1 MTKQELDTIK
11 LHLNELEKID
21 FDKYITDRFPNT
33 PLENVMFRE
42 CNAIEFKKLYKS
54 IIKRFE
60 ALIYSDI
67 AIMLPVYYYF
77 NSSSSYNIITIIE
90 DLKDRL
96 IGEDYNENIFNSV
109 NKVFDYCIQFGS
121 WYKRL
126 IYKPSFSQENID
138 SIVEEIQ
145 LIQTKLNQ
153 ENEQLKGLLSE
164 CSKSKNDLDNKINQA
179 SEFYDTIKEKA
190 KSATD
195 NDSLILS
202 YLSSSEA
209 NKNTIET
216 LKTNIANS
224 EQKISNN
231 IEDYRK
237 QFEEVITQ
245 NKRSLSLIKEAEELQ
260 KKILSQKDTVETLIG
275 AAADG
280 SLGTHF
286 KERKNQIQ
294 MNVITFTVLVIASLV
309 ATTVWVC
316 IIFYGFDINNSDWVH
331 FVINVLRTSP
341 AWFLVWWLI
350 SRYSKERK
358 LQEEYAFKSAIAMT
372 MREHSKLLKNTDSG
386 DVDKR
391 DSQQIMLLKALENI
405 YRNPDTRQD
414 KEKDNL
420 TPKNVEGF
428 LSKLTELIKEFRF
441 KN

>member
-428 LSKLTELIKEFRF
+428 LSKLTELIKEFRV
-441 KN
+441 KG

>member
-1 MTKQELDTIK
+1 MTKQELETIK
-11 LHLNELEKID
+11 DYLNELVKFD
-21 FDKYITDRFPNT
+21 FDKYITDHFPNT
-33 PLENVMFRE
+33 SLANIMFRE

-60 ALIYSDI
+60 TLIYSDI
-67 AIMLPVYYYF
+67 AIMLPIHYSC
-77 NSSSSYNIITIIE
+77 NESLYNIVDVIE
-90 DLKDRL
+90 DLKNYL
-96 IGEDYNENIFNSV
+96 IRENNEYIFDEIE
-109 NKVFDYCIQFGS
+109 KVFNYYIQFGN
-121 WYKRL
+121 WDKNL
-126 IYKPSFSQENID
+126 IYKPSFSQENIEKLAD
-138 SIVEEIQ
+138 EIQ

-153 ENEQLKGLLSE
+153 ENEQLKGLKNVYSE
-164 CSKSKNDLDNKINQA
+164 LKKELDDKLAQA
-179 SEFYDTIKEKA
+179 NEFYKTIKQKS

-202 YLSSSEA
+202 YLSSAEA

-237 QFEEVITQ
+237 QFEEVIANNTE
-245 NKRSLSLIKEAEELQ
+245 SLSLFKQAEELQ
-260 KKILSQKDTVETLIG
+260 KKILSQKDIVENLIG

-350 SRYSKERK
+350 SRYTKERK

-428 LSKLTELIKEFRF
+428 LSKLTELIKEFRV
-441 KN
+441 KG

>member
-1 MTKQELDTIK
+1 MTKQEINTIK
-11 LHLNELEKID
+11 EVLNDISDFD
-21 FDKYITDRFPNT
+21 FDKYITDNFPNVS
-33 PLENVMFRE
+33 LENVMFRE

-60 ALIYSDI
+60 SLIYSDI
-67 AIMLPVYYYF
+67 AIMFPIYYFF
-77 NSSSSYNIITIIE
+77 NSSSSYNIITVIK

-96 IGEDYNENIFNSV
+96 IGEDYNENIFDSV
-109 NKVFDYCIQFGS
+109 NKVFEYCIQFGS
-121 WYKRL
+121 WHKRL

-138 SIVEEIQ
+138 SIAEEIQ

-153 ENEQLKGLLSE
+153 ENEQLKGLISE
-164 CSKSKNDLDNKINQA
+164 YSKSKEDLDNKINQA
-179 SEFYDTIKEKA
+179 SDFYNTIKEKA

-202 YLSSSEA
+202 CLSSSEA

-224 EQKISNN
+224 EQKISDN
-231 IEDYRK
+231 IENYRK
-237 QFEEVITQ
+237 QFEEVIAKNT
-245 NKRSLSLIKEAEELQ
+245 RSLSLIKEAEELQ
-260 KKILSQKDTVETLIG
+260 KKILSQKDTVENLIG

-280 SLGTHF
+280 SLGSHF
-286 KERKNQIQ
+286 KERKEQIRD
-294 MNVITFTVLVIASLV
+294 NVYIFLKI
-309 ATTVWVC
+309 
-316 IIFYGFDINNSDWVH
+316 IIFSLLATCAWVWFVFKDFDSNSSDWVH
-331 FVINVLRTSP
+331 FVINVLRTLP

-350 SRYSKERK
+350 DRYTKERK

-420 TPKNVEGF
+420 TPKNLEAV
-428 LSKLTELIKEFRF
+428 LSKITDLIKEFRV
-441 KN
+441 KG

>member
-1 MTKQELDTIK
+1 MTKQELETIK
-11 LHLNELEKID
+11 DYLNELVKFD
-21 FDKYITDRFPNT
+21 FDKYITDHFPNT

-54 IIKRFE
+54 IIKRLE
-60 ALIYSDI
+60 SLIYSDI
-67 AIMLPVYYYF
+67 AIMLPLHYSC
-77 NSSSSYNIITIIE
+77 NESLYNIVEVIQ
-90 DLKDRL
+90 DLKNYLKR
-96 IGEDYNENIFNSV
+96 ENNEYIFDEIE
-109 NKVFDYCIQFGS
+109 KVFNYYIQFGN
-121 WYKRL
+121 WDKNL
-126 IYKPSFSQENID
+126 IYKPSFSQENIEKFA
-138 SIVEEIQ
+138 EEIQ

-153 ENEQLKGLLSE
+153 ENEQLKGLKNVYSE
-164 CSKSKNDLDNKINQA
+164 LEKELDDKLTQA
-179 SEFYDTIKEKA
+179 NEFYKTIKQKS

-202 YLSSSEA
+202 CLSSSEA

-224 EQKISNN
+224 EQKISEN
-231 IEDYRK
+231 IENYRK
-237 QFEEVITQ
+237 QFEEVIAKNTE
-245 NKRSLSLIKEAEELQ
+245 SLSLFKQSEELQ
-260 KKILSQKDTVETLIG
+260 KKILSQKQEVENLIG

-286 KERKNQIQ
+286 RERKNQIQ
-294 MNVITFTVLVIASLV
+294 MNVITFTFLVIASLI
-309 ATTVWVC
+309 ATAAWVFMV
-316 IIFYGFDINNSDWVH
+316 FYGFDINNSDWVH
-331 FVINVLRTSP
+331 FIINVLRTLP

-372 MREHSKLLKNTDSG
+372 MREHSKLLKDTDSG
-386 DVDKR
+386 DIDKR

>member
-1 MTKQELDTIK
+1 MTKQELETIK
-11 LHLNELEKID
+11 DYLNELVKFD
-21 FDKYITDRFPNT
+21 FDKYITDHFPNT
-33 PLENVMFRE
+33 SLANIMFRE

-60 ALIYSDI
+60 TLIYSDI
-67 AIMLPVYYYF
+67 AIMLPIHYSC
-77 NSSSSYNIITIIE
+77 NESLYNIVDVIE
-90 DLKDRL
+90 DLKNYL
-96 IGEDYNENIFNSV
+96 IRENNEYIFDEIE
-109 NKVFDYCIQFGS
+109 KVFNYYIQFGN
-121 WYKRL
+121 WDKNL
-126 IYKPSFSQENID
+126 IYKPSFSQENIEKLAD
-138 SIVEEIQ
+138 EIQ

-153 ENEQLKGLLSE
+153 ENEQLKGLKNVYSE
-164 CSKSKNDLDNKINQA
+164 LKKELDDKLAQA
-179 SEFYDTIKEKA
+179 NEFYKTIKQKS

-202 YLSSSEA
+202 YLSSAEA

-237 QFEEVITQ
+237 QFEEVIANNTE
-245 NKRSLSLIKEAEELQ
+245 SLSLFKQAEELQ
-260 KKILSQKDTVETLIG
+260 KKILSQKDIVENLIG

-350 SRYSKERK
+350 SRYTKERK

>member
-1 MTKQELDTIK
+1 MTKQELETIK
-11 LHLNELEKID
+11 DYLNELVKFD

-33 PLENVMFRE
+33 PLAKVMFRE

-54 IIKRFE
+54 IIKRLE
-60 ALIYSDI
+60 TLIYSDI
-67 AIMLPVYYYF
+67 AIMLPIYYYF
-77 NSSSSYNIITIIE
+77 NNSPYSIITVIK
-90 DLKDRL
+90 DLKNRL
-96 IGEDYNENIFNSV
+96 IRKDYNENIFDNV
-109 NKVFDYCIQFGS
+109 NEVFDYCIQFGN
-121 WYKRL
+121 WDKNL
-126 IYKPSFSQENID
+126 IYKPSFSQEKIEKLA
-138 SIVEEIQ
+138 EEIQ

-153 ENEQLKGLLSE
+153 ENERLKGLLSE
-164 CSKSKNDLDNKINQA
+164 YSKSKNDLDNKINQA

-209 NKNTIET
+209 NKKTIET

-237 QFEEVITQ
+237 QFEEVIAKNTE
-245 NKRSLSLIKEAEELQ
+245 SLSLFKQAEELQ
-260 KKILSQKDTVETLIG
+260 KKILSKKDTVETLIG

-386 DVDKR
+386 DIDKR

>member
-1 MTKQELDTIK
+1 MTKQELETIK
-11 LHLNELEKID
+11 DYLNELVKFD
-21 FDKYITDRFPNT
+21 FDKYITDHFPNT
-33 PLENVMFRE
+33 PLANIMFRE

-60 ALIYSDI
+60 TLIYSDI
-67 AIMLPVYYYF
+67 AIMLPIHYSC
-77 NSSSSYNIITIIE
+77 NESLYNIVEVIE
-90 DLKDRL
+90 DLKNYLKR
-96 IGEDYNENIFNSV
+96 ENNEYIFDEIE
-109 NKVFDYCIQFGS
+109 KVFNYYIQFGN
-121 WYKRL
+121 WDKNL
-126 IYKPSFSQENID
+126 IYKPSFSQENIEKLAD
-138 SIVEEIQ
+138 EIQ

-153 ENEQLKGLLSE
+153 ENEQLKGLMNVYSE
-164 CSKSKNDLDNKINQA
+164 LKKELDDKLAQA
-179 SEFYDTIKEKA
+179 NEFYKTIKQKS

-202 YLSSSEA
+202 YLSSAEA

-237 QFEEVITQ
+237 QFEEVIANNTE
-245 NKRSLSLIKEAEELQ
+245 SLSLFKQAEELQ
-260 KKILSQKDTVETLIG
+260 KKILSQKDTVENLIG

-350 SRYSKERK
+350 SRYTKERK

-405 YRNPDTRQD
+405 YKNPDTRQD

-428 LSKLTELIKEFRF
+428 LSKLTELIKEFRV
-441 KN
+441 KG

>member
-33 PLENVMFRE
+33 PLENVMFYE
-42 CNAIEFKKLYKS
+42 CNAIKFKKLYKS

-60 ALIYSDI
+60 SLIYSDI

-77 NSSSSYNIITIIE
+77 NNNSYNIITVIK
-90 DLKDRL
+90 DLKNRL
-96 IGEDYNENIFNSV
+96 IEEDYNENIFDSINE
-109 NKVFDYCIQFGS
+109 VFDYCIQFGN
-121 WYKRL
+121 WDKNL
-126 IYKPSFSQENID
+126 IYKPYFSQEKIENLAG
-138 SIVEEIQ
+138 EIQ
-145 LIQTKLNQ
+145 LMQTKLNQ

-164 CSKSKNDLDNKINQA
+164 YSKSKNDLDNKINQA

-237 QFEEVITQ
+237 QFEEVIAKNTE
-245 NKRSLSLIKEAEELQ
+245 SLSLFKQAEELQ

-286 KERKNQIQ
+286 KERKNQIRK
-294 MNVITFTVLVIASLV
+294 NVNIFTFLVIVSL
-309 ATTVWVC
+309 AFTARWVWFV
-316 IIFYGFDINNSDWVH
+316 FKDFDSNSSDWVH
-331 FVINVLRTSP
+331 FVINVLRTLP

-350 SRYSKERK
+350 DRYTKERK

-386 DVDKR
+386 DIDKR

-420 TPKNVEGF
+420 TPKNVEGI

>member
-1 MTKQELDTIK
+1 MTKEDIDIIKESLDEIFK
-11 LHLNELEKID
+11 FD
-21 FDKYITDRFPNT
+21 FDKYIVEMYPNI

-42 CNAIEFKKLYKS
+42 YNAIEFKKIYS
-54 IIKRFE
+54 NVIKRFE
-60 ALIYSDI
+60 ALIDSDV
-67 AIMLPVYYYF
+67 AIMLPIYYYSD
-77 NSSSSYNIITIIE
+77 SSSFDITAVISYLRSEIGNSDKE
-90 DLKDRL
+90 RFFDLIRY
-96 IGEDYNENIFNSV
+96 I
-109 NKVFDYCIQFGS
+109 FDYCIQFGNWS
-121 WYKRL
+121 KK
-126 IYKPSFSQENID
+126 IVYKPSFSQEKIE
-138 SIVEEIQ
+138 SVMQEIT
-145 LIQTKLNQ
+145 LAKSKLEQ
-153 ENEQLKGLLSE
+153 ENEYLKGLIEEFLETKKDLDNRVSQTVGFYE
-164 CSKSKNDLDNKINQA
+164 NIKNKSKNADVYN
-179 SEFYDTIKEKA
+179 
-190 KSATD
+190 TD
-195 NDSLILS
+195 ISS
-202 YLSSSEA
+202 YLSSAEA

-216 LKTNIANS
+216 LKTNIVNS
-224 EQKISNN
+224 EQKISDN
-231 IEDYRK
+231 IENYRK
-237 QFEEVITQ
+237 RFEEVIAKNTE
-245 NKRSLSLIKEAEELQ
+245 SLSLFKQAEELQ

-294 MNVITFTVLVIASLV
+294 MNVITFIVLVIASLV
-309 ATTVWVC
+309 ATTIWVYM
-316 IIFYGFDINNSDWVH
+316 IFYGFDINNSDWVH

>member
-1 MTKQELDTIK
+1 MTKQELETIK
-11 LHLNELEKID
+11 DYLNELVKFD
-21 FDKYITDRFPNT
+21 FDKYITDHFPNT
-33 PLENVMFRE
+33 ELGNVMFRE

-60 ALIYSDI
+60 TLIHSDI
-67 AIMLPVYYYF
+67 AIMLPTHYSCNESFYDIVDV
-77 NSSSSYNIITIIE
+77 IE
-90 DLKDRL
+90 DLNNYLKR
-96 IGEDYNENIFNSV
+96 ENNESIFDEIE
-109 NKVFDYCIQFGS
+109 KVFNYYVQFGN
-121 WYKRL
+121 WDKNL
-126 IYKPSFSQENID
+126 IYKPSFSQEDID
-138 SIVEEIQ
+138 NLAGETQ

-153 ENEQLKGLLSE
+153 ENEQLEELINVYSE
-164 CSKSKNDLDNKINQA
+164 LKKELDNKLVQSNDC
-179 SEFYDTIKEKA
+179 YKTIKQ
-190 KSATD
+190 KSKTATE
-195 NDSLILS
+195 NDATIRS
-202 YLSSSEA
+202 YLESSQA

-216 LKTNIANS
+216 LKTNITNL
-224 EQKISNN
+224 ELKISDN

-237 QFEEVITQ
+237 RFEEVITQ
-245 NKRSLSLIKEAEELQ
+245 NTRSLSLIKEAEELQ
-260 KKILSQKDTVETLIG
+260 SEILSQRDTVENLIG

-294 MNVITFTVLVIASLV
+294 MNVITFTVLVIASLLFT
-309 ATTVWVC
+309 AGWVL
-316 IIFYGFDINNSDWVH
+316 FVFKDFDSNSSDWVH
-331 FVINVLRTSP
+331 FVINVLRTLP

-350 SRYSKERK
+350 DRYTKERK

-386 DVDKR
+386 DIDKR

-420 TPKNVEGF
+420 TPKNVEEF
-428 LSKLTELIKEFRF
+428 LSKLTELLKVFKF

>member
-1 MTKQELDTIK
+1 MTKQELETIK
-11 LHLNELEKID
+11 DYLNELVKFD
-21 FDKYITDRFPNT
+21 FDKYITDHFPNT
-33 PLENVMFRE
+33 QLGNVMFRE

-60 ALIYSDI
+60 TLIHSDI
-67 AIMLPVYYYF
+67 AVMLPTHYICKE
-77 NSSSSYNIITIIE
+77 SSYDIVEVIE
-90 DLKDRL
+90 DLNKYLKR
-96 IGEDYNENIFNSV
+96 ENNESIFDEIE
-109 NKVFDYCIQFGS
+109 KVFNYYVQFGN
-121 WYKRL
+121 WDKNL
-126 IYKPSFSQENID
+126 VYKPSFSQEDID
-138 SIVEEIQ
+138 NLAEETQ

-153 ENEQLKGLLSE
+153 ENEQLEGLINVYSE
-164 CSKSKNDLDNKINQA
+164 LKKELDNKLAQSNDC
-179 SEFYDTIKEKA
+179 YKTIKQ
-190 KSATD
+190 KSKTATE
-195 NDSLILS
+195 NDATIRS
-202 YLSSSEA
+202 YLESSQA

-216 LKTNIANS
+216 LKTNITNL
-224 EQKISNN
+224 EQKISDN

-237 QFEEVITQ
+237 RFEEVITQ
-245 NKRSLSLIKEAEELQ
+245 NARSLSLIKEAEELQ
-260 KKILSQKDTVETLIG
+260 DEILSQRDTVENLIG

-294 MNVITFTVLVIASLV
+294 MNVITFTVLVIASLLFT
-309 ATTVWVC
+309 AGWVL
-316 IIFYGFDINNSDWVH
+316 FVFKDFDSNSSDWVH
-331 FVINVLRTSP
+331 FVINVLRTLP

-350 SRYSKERK
+350 DRYTKERK

-372 MREHSKLLKNTDSG
+372 MREHSKLLKDTDSG
-386 DVDKR
+386 DIDKR

-428 LSKLTELIKEFRF
+428 LSKLIELIKEFRL

>member
-1 MTKQELDTIK
+1 MTKQELETIK
-11 LHLNELEKID
+11 DYLNELVKFD
-21 FDKYITDRFPNT
+21 FDKYITDHFPKT
-33 PLENVMFRE
+33 KLENVMFRE

-54 IIKRFE
+54 IIKRLE
-60 ALIYSDI
+60 SLIYSDI
-67 AIMLPVYYYF
+67 AIMLPLHYSC
-77 NSSSSYNIITIIE
+77 NESLYNIVEVIQ
-90 DLKDRL
+90 DLKNYLER
-96 IGEDYNENIFNSV
+96 ENNEYIFDEIE
-109 NKVFDYCIQFGS
+109 KVFNYYIQFGN
-121 WYKRL
+121 WDKNL
-126 IYKPSFSQENID
+126 IYKPSFSQENIEKLA
-138 SIVEEIQ
+138 EEIQ

-153 ENEQLKGLLSE
+153 ENEQLKGLMNVYSE
-164 CSKSKNDLDNKINQA
+164 LKKELDDKLVEAN
-179 SEFYDTIKEKA
+179 EFYKTIKQKS

-202 YLSSSEA
+202 CLSSSEA

-224 EQKISNN
+224 EQKISEN
-231 IEDYRK
+231 IENYRK
-237 QFEEVITQ
+237 RFEEVIAKNTE
-245 NKRSLSLIKEAEELQ
+245 SLSLFKQAEELQ

-331 FVINVLRTSP
+331 FVINVLRTLP

-350 SRYSKERK
+350 DRYTKERK

-372 MREHSKLLKNTDSG
+372 MREHSKLLKDTDSG
-386 DVDKR
+386 DIDKR

-420 TPKNVEGF
+420 TPKNVEGI

>member
-1 MTKQELDTIK
+1 MTKQELETIK
-11 LHLNELEKID
+11 DYLNELVKFD
-21 FDKYITDRFPNT
+21 FDKYITDHFPNT
-33 PLENVMFRE
+33 ELGNVMFRE

-60 ALIYSDI
+60 TLIHSDI
-67 AIMLPVYYYF
+67 AIMLPTHYSCNESFYDIVDV
-77 NSSSSYNIITIIE
+77 IE
-90 DLKDRL
+90 DLNNYLKR
-96 IGEDYNENIFNSV
+96 ENNESIFDEIE
-109 NKVFDYCIQFGS
+109 KVFNYYVQFGN
-121 WYKRL
+121 WDKNL
-126 IYKPSFSQENID
+126 IYKPSFSQEDID
-138 SIVEEIQ
+138 NLAGETQ

-153 ENEQLKGLLSE
+153 ENEQLEELINVYSE
-164 CSKSKNDLDNKINQA
+164 LKKELDNKL
-179 SEFYDTIKEKA
+179 SESNDCYKIIKQKSKTATENDATIR
-190 KSATD
+190 
-195 NDSLILS
+195 S
-202 YLSSSEA
+202 YLESSQA

-216 LKTNIANS
+216 LKTNITNL
-224 EQKISNN
+224 ELKISDN

-237 QFEEVITQ
+237 RFEEVITQ
-245 NKRSLSLIKEAEELQ
+245 NTRSLSLIKEAEELQ
-260 KKILSQKDTVETLIG
+260 SEILSQRDTVENLIG

-294 MNVITFTVLVIASLV
+294 MNVITFIVLVIASLLFT
-309 ATTVWVC
+309 AGWVL
-316 IIFYGFDINNSDWVH
+316 FVFKDFDSNSSDWVH
-331 FVINVLRTSP
+331 FVINVLRTLP

-350 SRYSKERK
+350 DRYTKERK

-386 DVDKR
+386 DIDKR

-420 TPKNVEGF
+420 TPKNVERF